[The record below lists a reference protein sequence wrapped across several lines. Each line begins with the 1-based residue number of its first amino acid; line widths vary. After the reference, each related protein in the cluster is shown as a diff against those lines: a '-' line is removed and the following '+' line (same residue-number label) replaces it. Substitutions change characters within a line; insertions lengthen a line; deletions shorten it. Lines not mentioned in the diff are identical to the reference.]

1 MAQFLQRIAV
11 LTQLQKYWTK
21 GFDSVCITCSDDA
34 SPDNEDAIDKPDE
47 DNTSIPADSA
57 SAHDPVEES
66 NEWETHSNST
76 VDLKPDINTIA
87 SEPEVSEPEA
97 DTEERVN
104 GES

>member
-1 MAQFLQRIAV
+1 MAQFLQRIAI

-21 GFDSVCITCSDDA
+21 GLDSVCITCPDDA
-34 SPDNEDAIDKPDE
+34 SPDNEDDNDGQDE
-47 DNTSIPADSA
+47 DETSVPADSA
-57 SAHDPVEES
+57 SVHEPVEES

-97 DTEERVN
+97 DTEEKIN
-104 GES
+104 GET